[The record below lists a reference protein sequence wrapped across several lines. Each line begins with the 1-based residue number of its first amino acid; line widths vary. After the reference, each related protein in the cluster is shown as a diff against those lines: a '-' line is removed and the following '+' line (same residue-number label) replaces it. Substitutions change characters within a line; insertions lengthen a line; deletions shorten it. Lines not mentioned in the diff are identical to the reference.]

1 MKIKPEHFAILEE
14 ACNKVIEDNPTARQ
28 TYTNQGL
35 TEKRFRWD
43 VLYASKI
50 DNDSASRWICDN
62 LYSYMD
68 DTHIDTAL
76 RKIFTTP

>member
-14 ACNKVIEDNPTARQ
+14 ACNKVIEDNPTITEE
-28 TYTNQGL
+28 TYTTQGL
-35 TEKRFRWD
+35 TNKRFRWD
-43 VLYASKI
+43 VLYAAKI
-50 DNDSASRWICDN
+50 NNESSSRWICDN

-76 RKIFTTP
+76 RKILA